1 MSRKHHEAQVAQERQ
16 LVTDA
21 SSVLQRLEEAERHF
35 VSSIEDLH
43 KQAAASTHK
52 TQKYDKKYSEV
63 IGELNELTRNYL
75 AIADDPIDYKVL
87 LDAELKYKL
96 SFYQFS
102 DIRVKRMDKLVTGE
116 KTRQSIID
124 LDRELRRQLDEMC
137 TELDRIGEA
146 SQE

>member
-1 MSRKHHEAQVAQERQ
+1 MSRKHHEAQLAQESQ

-21 SSVLQRLEEAERHF
+21 SRVVQRLEEAESRF
-35 VSSIEDLH
+35 VSSIEGLH
-43 KQAAASTHK
+43 KQAAAATHK
-52 TQKYDKKYSEV
+52 TQKYEKKYREV

-75 AIADDPIDYKVL
+75 AIADDPIDFKVL

-116 KTRQSIID
+116 KTRQSIMD
-124 LDRELRRQLDEMC
+124 LDHELRR
-137 TELDRIGEA
+137 
-146 SQE
+146 